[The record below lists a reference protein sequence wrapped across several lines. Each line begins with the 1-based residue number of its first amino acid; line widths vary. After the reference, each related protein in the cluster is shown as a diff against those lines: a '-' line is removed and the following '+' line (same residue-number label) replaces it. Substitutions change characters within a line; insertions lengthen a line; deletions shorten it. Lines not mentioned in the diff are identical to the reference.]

1 MRVLSPP
8 WPLVIASLP
17 TNLVAE
23 SHKQQ
28 FLCCDWLRISF
39 LLACLAYLFFL
50 YRPGP
55 FISWLPILALDNW
68 SLLFVW
74 CPVQISF
81 SGLSTCVS
89 AYILILGNSFQFVF
103 SSNTLE
109 IEREVLRRQR
119 SKWLRMACS
128 LFRKAFQRDEFRNDF
143 WRS

>member
-1 MRVLSPP
+1 M
-8 WPLVIASLP
+8 SLA
-17 TNLVAE
+17 NGSSILFIV
-23 SHKQQ
+23 SKNQ
-28 FLCCDWLRISF
+28 
-39 LLACLAYLFFL
+39 LLILLIFA
-50 YRPGP
+50 
-55 FISWLPILALDNW
+55 ILALDNW

-143 WRS
+143 